1 MNSDIKFKTSVIRS
15 NLCNYSDVYIHV
27 KGTITV
33 LNISVQ
39 GSAVNKT
46 NKKVIF
52 KSWAPFTNWI
62 SEINNTQVDD
72 AQNIDLV
79 IPRYNLIEYSDV
91 YSKT

>member
-33 LNISVQ
+33 SNISVQ

-62 SEINNTQVDD
+62 SEINNTQVGDP
-72 AQNIDLV
+72 QNIDLV

>member
-33 LNISVQ
+33 PNISVQ